1 MAERLDW
8 VEIIEPRTKERMYAN
23 LITGECVWEPPVG
36 AKIKKTD
43 QNQWWEL
50 FDQNTSRFYYYN
62 ASSQKTAWH
71 KPHNC
76 DIIPLAKLQTLKQ
89 NTEVREAELQQSVR
103 REISTQT
110 PVISSVRITKDDLS
124 HGQNQP
130 GSNRFEHQPHSHR
143 HSGKTGGHSGLSSPS
158 SSGSEARSERGRYQM
173 VPGDFDSLGRGFCDQ
188 RSRNSSR
195 QSHQRRESANASQ
208 RVPDSPR
215 HQPSADVHRPPHH
228 VPSNDPR
235 PVVDAR
241 RFYGSESPFEDLRLS
256 PYLGQDASDQ
266 SPLHSPPH
274 LHHHPVF
281 FGHQDSYPYATYD
294 NPANYFGDL
303 TGRFQDASQ
312 ITNYQPPPVTQR
324 PKPRAF
330 PRTNPAFIGTRRQ
343 DGGQS
348 YRRVCQELQQ
358 APSSVAQNQQL
369 LDLHSQQGL
378 ALGRAQMMS
387 QSYLS
392 DAIDRRKMFRHERSD
407 SDTSHS
413 SFGIGRL
420 QQDTPEA
427 QVVCQQGARDQYSDS
442 LSSEGSLRGVHVA
455 SSGSLRCAAHE
466 KDGFGMKI
474 LPYDRFSP
482 CGSFHQHGNDIIGQF
497 GYQQLDEH
505 QLKYNFE
512 KQAQSAHGT
521 PMIRIRARRNS
532 EPDYAN
538 LPVIAYLQTEK
549 GARLEDVKRSAVVQL
564 KTEGTSND
572 ELRSGDSLPS
582 GDSLSPTE
590 FCKRRDTPSSVQS
603 GSTQNSEGLP
613 DQGYEDSDNSSL
625 FSSPSPKTHHRHL
638 HASLS
643 LHHSLQERKVDGDGG
658 QTAGKTRI
666 TDDADL
672 VQSLSLLLSH
682 SEEDLSVD
690 SASQDATQRQDAI
703 EQFAVE
709 NLNEHRKGFL
719 GKAVPIVNMLT
730 WTKDV
735 ITKPMIKTNDKAVK
749 KEAPDVFRL
758 VQTYMLDRK
767 AKMPLMQV
775 ALEIVTR
782 GWSNNELRDEIY
794 MQLCRQTTDNMRE
807 ESLMRGWELMGICLS
822 FFPPSVRFYSY
833 LEGYISRHLDLG
845 QDTDKVLVGHFA
857 SLCHRRLERI
867 SKSGVRSNIRKPTA
881 EKLEQALKSI
891 FRPSMFGNTLEDVM
905 LMQRERFPDR
915 KLPWIQT
922 ILSEEVLRLN
932 GAQVEGI
939 FRVPG
944 DIDEVNSLKAQ
955 CDQWNVPSA
964 SFTEPHTPASLL
976 KLWYRELYDPL
987 IPRDFYDQC
996 VASCSDPEA
1005 AVSIVHSLPHINRL
1019 VISYLI
1025 RFLQVFA
1032 AAENASFSK
1041 MDASNLAMVM
1051 APNCLRCESEDP
1063 NVIFENARKE
1073 MAFIRTLIESLD
1085 TSFMDNVI

>member
-1 MAERLDW
+1 
-8 VEIIEPRTKERMYAN
+8 
-23 LITGECVWEPPVG
+23 
-36 AKIKKTD
+36 
-43 QNQWWEL
+43 
-50 FDQNTSRFYYYN
+50 
-62 ASSQKTAWH
+62 
-71 KPHNC
+71 
-76 DIIPLAKLQTLKQ
+76 
-89 NTEVREAELQQSVR
+89 
-103 REISTQT
+103 
-110 PVISSVRITKDDLS
+110 
-124 HGQNQP
+124 
-130 GSNRFEHQPHSHR
+130 
-143 HSGKTGGHSGLSSPS
+143 
-158 SSGSEARSERGRYQM
+158 M

-195 QSHQRRESANASQ
+195 QSHQRRESANASSQQQ

-215 HQPSADVHRPPHH
+215 HQPSADVHRPHH

-312 ITNYQPPPVTQR
+312 IANYQPQVTQQR

-358 APSSVAQNQQL
+358 APSVAQNQQL

-378 ALGRAQMMS
+378 ALGRAQMS

-427 QVVCQQGARDQYSDS
+427 QVICQQGAARDQYSDS

-455 SSGSLRCAAHE
+455 SSSGSLRCAAHE

-482 CGSFHQHGNDIIGQF
+482 CGSFHQHGNDIVGQF

-505 QLKYNFE
+505 QLKYNVE

-658 QTAGKTRI
+658 GQTAGKTRI

-690 SASQDATQRQDAI
+690 SASQDATQRQVNMAVGQRCLNSLNVPSDQKLMFKYCSTSASFALPDQIILSLFMLGLSFVTKVKYNLIVINFSSFQDAI

-730 WTKDV
+730 WTKV
-735 ITKPMIKTNDKAVK
+735 
-749 KEAPDVFRL
+749 
-758 VQTYMLDRK
+758 
-767 AKMPLMQV
+767 
-775 ALEIVTR
+775 
-782 GWSNNELRDEIY
+782 
-794 MQLCRQTTDNMRE
+794 
-807 ESLMRGWELMGICLS
+807 
-822 FFPPSVRFYSY
+822 
-833 LEGYISRHLDLG
+833 
-845 QDTDKVLVGHFA
+845 
-857 SLCHRRLERI
+857 
-867 SKSGVRSNIRKPTA
+867 
-881 EKLEQALKSI
+881 
-891 FRPSMFGNTLEDVM
+891 
-905 LMQRERFPDR
+905 
-915 KLPWIQT
+915 
-922 ILSEEVLRLN
+922 
-932 GAQVEGI
+932 
-939 FRVPG
+939 
-944 DIDEVNSLKAQ
+944 
-955 CDQWNVPSA
+955 
-964 SFTEPHTPASLL
+964 
-976 KLWYRELYDPL
+976 
-987 IPRDFYDQC
+987 
-996 VASCSDPEA
+996 
-1005 AVSIVHSLPHINRL
+1005 
-1019 VISYLI
+1019 
-1025 RFLQVFA
+1025 
-1032 AAENASFSK
+1032 
-1041 MDASNLAMVM
+1041 
-1051 APNCLRCESEDP
+1051 
-1063 NVIFENARKE
+1063 
-1073 MAFIRTLIESLD
+1073 
-1085 TSFMDNVI
+1085 